1 MISALILVFSLAALA
16 QFGFYTWR
24 AAVITLA
31 AADVSDNALENKDF
45 RALATLN
52 EICPALN
59 ASKPKIG
66 LVRVYFRTVERLSAS
81 LRSSLPSAAEWA
93 EREMATC
100 SRYMAVVVDQRL
112 QRNQA
117 CFAALRSF

>member
-24 AAVITLA
+24 AAVITFA

-45 RALATLN
+45 QALATLN

-59 ASKPKIG
+59 SSSPRIG
-66 LVRVYFRTVERLSAS
+66 LVRIYFRAVERLSAS
-81 LRSSLPSAAEWA
+81 LRASLPSAADWA

-100 SRYMAVVVDQRL
+100 ARYMAVVVDQRM

>member
-1 MISALILVFSLAALA
+1 MISALILVFSLTALT
-16 QFGFYTWR
+16 QFGFYCWR
-24 AAVITLA
+24 VAVITLA
-31 AADVSDNALENKDF
+31 AADVSDNTLEDKDF
-45 RALATLN
+45 QALATLN

-59 ASKPKIG
+59 ASTPKIG
-66 LVRVYFRTVERLSAS
+66 LVRAYYRAVEWLSAS
-81 LRSSLPSAAEWA
+81 LRASFPSAADWA

-100 SRYMAVVVDQRL
+100 ARYMAVVVDQRL

>member
-1 MISALILVFSLAALA
+1 MFAALILVFSLAALA
-16 QFGFYTWR
+16 QFGFYAWR
-24 AAVITLA
+24 AAVITFA
-31 AADVSDNALENKDF
+31 AAVVLDNTLENKDF
-45 RALATLN
+45 QALAALN

-59 ASKPKIG
+59 TSTPRIG
-66 LVRVYFRTVERLSAS
+66 LVRIYYRAVERLSAL
-81 LRSSLPSAAEWA
+81 LRSSLPSVAGWA

-100 SRYMAVVVDQRL
+100 ARYMAVVVDQRL

>member
-16 QFGFYTWR
+16 QFGFYSWR

-31 AADVSDNALENKDF
+31 AADVSDNTLENKDF
-45 RALATLN
+45 QALAALN

-59 ASKPKIG
+59 SSTPKIG
-66 LVRVYFRTVERLSAS
+66 LVRIYYGAVERLA
-81 LRSSLPSAAEWA
+81 SLPSAADWA
-93 EREMATC
+93 KREMATC
-100 SRYMAVVVDQRL
+100 ARYMAVVVDQRL